1 MWLSFYWKTFLLN
14 FTQRLRNRSQ
24 VKSMRLNPPFIKHVA
39 FLIYSHHSF
48 LFKFGNKYTI
58 IFKIFWEFLMFY
70 QIFLSPQVKQWT
82 IISCKHFIYY
92 FIYKQKSIEKQKL
105 NFFRSALSHMK
116 TRVSLKYFVNDY
128 LWKTFFCL

>member
-82 IISCKHFIYY
+82 IISCKHGIY
-92 FIYKQKSIEKQKL
+92 FGIHGINDLRLKDLRILGNICKVSKL
-105 NFFRSALSHMK
+105 HKMIAQCP
-116 TRVSLKYFVNDY
+116 VSLRK
-128 LWKTFFCL
+128 WKFC